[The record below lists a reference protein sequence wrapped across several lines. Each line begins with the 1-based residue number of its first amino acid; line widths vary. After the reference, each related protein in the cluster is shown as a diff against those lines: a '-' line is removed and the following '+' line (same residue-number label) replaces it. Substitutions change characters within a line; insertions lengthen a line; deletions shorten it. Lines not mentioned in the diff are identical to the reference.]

1 MSRMPTFRR
10 RFRNLVKVLYLEVIQ
25 TGHEAD
31 QDGTN
36 VKPKR
41 GGRFFLGRGHKKD
54 KGATLETSSQDK
66 SNHADMV

>member
-25 TGHEAD
+25 IGQEAD

-41 GGRFFLGRGHKKD
+41 RVRLFLGRGHKKD
-54 KGATLETSSQDK
+54 KGTTAETSSQDK
-66 SNHADMV
+66 TDHTEMV

>member
-54 KGATLETSSQDK
+54 KGATVETSSQDK